1 MPLLTGAHLIDVVF
15 LQCPCL
21 LKPIYYILCFAMPLL
36 TEARLIDV
44 VFLQCPL
51 LTEARLIDVVF
62 LQCPC

>member
-44 VFLQCPL
+44 VFM
-51 LTEARLIDVVF
+51 
-62 LQCPC
+62 QCPC